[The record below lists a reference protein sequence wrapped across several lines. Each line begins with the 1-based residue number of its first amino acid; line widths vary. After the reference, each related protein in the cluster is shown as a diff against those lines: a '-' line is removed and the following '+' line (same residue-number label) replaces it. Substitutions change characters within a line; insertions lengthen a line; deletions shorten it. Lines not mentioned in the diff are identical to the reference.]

1 MPSGIAD
8 NLTELRARVASACQK
23 SGRSAGEVT
32 IIGVTKTHPAG
43 LVREAVLA
51 GITEIG
57 ENRIQEAEPKIRELG
72 NIARWHM
79 IGHLQTNKVKKAV
92 ELFDV
97 IQSVDSI
104 RLAEEINKR
113 AGELGKRIECLV
125 EVNSSGE
132 SAKSGVAPDEAI
144 NLIRRVDALS
154 NIKLTGLMT
163 VGPLTDDQL
172 EIRRAFVLCRKL
184 FAEGRAIV
192 GERFCNLSMGMS
204 DDFELAI
211 AEGSTMIRI
220 GSLLFGRRQ

>member
-104 RLAEEINKR
+104 RLAEEISKR
-113 AGELGKRIECLV
+113 AGEIGKRIECFV
-125 EVNSSGE
+125 EINSSGE
-132 SAKSGVAPDEAI
+132 SAKSGIAPNEAI
-144 NLIRRVDALS
+144 NLIRQVNALAD
-154 NIKLTGLMT
+154 IKLTGLMT
-163 VGPLTDDQL
+163 VGPLTEDQT
-172 EIRRAFVLCRKL
+172 EIKRAFVLCRNL
-184 FAEGRAIV
+184 FTEGRAIV
-192 GERFCNLSMGMS
+192 GEQFCNLSMGMS
-204 DDFELAI
+204 DDFDLAI

-220 GSLLFGRRQ
+220 GSALFGLRE

>member
-8 NLTELRARVASACQK
+8 NLAELRARVASACQK
-23 SGRSAGEVT
+23 SCRSVAEVT

-43 LVREAVLA
+43 LVREAVSA

-57 ENRIQEAEPKIRELG
+57 ENRIQEAEPKIRELSG
-72 NIARWHM
+72 IARWHM

-97 IQSVDSI
+97 IQSVDSM

-113 AGELGKRIECLV
+113 AGEIGKKFECFV

-132 SAKSGVAPDEAI
+132 SAKSGILPVEAI
-144 NLIRRVDALS
+144 YLIRQIHALS

-163 VGPLTDDQL
+163 VGPLTHDQS
-172 EIRRAFVLCRKL
+172 EIRRAFALCRNL
-184 FAEGRAIV
+184 FNEGRAIV
-192 GERFCNLSMGMS
+192 GEQFCHLSMGMS

-220 GSLLFGRRQ
+220 GSLLFGRRG